1 MLEPSGADLFL
12 TAAAFQ
18 RRTKK
23 IQLRL
28 TSAGESS
35 GLSLVKFTLLDTPG
49 AMTFSQTD
57 RLPQFILPFLD
68 L

>member
-1 MLEPSGADLFL
+1 MLEPSGAALFP

-23 IQLRL
+23 IQLRS
-28 TSAGESS
+28 TSAGDSNGS
-35 GLSLVKFTLLDTPG
+35 YMVKFTLLDTPG